1 MIVGDVLG
9 PLLGG
14 IRRAWNLD
22 RKQAATVQDD
32 GVFAIRGRTFLPSRC
47 RDAPPGCLSATHKFV
62 DAPHASRRYEIK
74 GSS

>member
-1 MIVGDVLG
+1 MPGQEEAVGLQSHDADVDGADLLVFGHCQQIVGDVLG

-32 GVFAIRGRTFLPSRC
+32 GVFAIRGRTRLPSR
-47 RDAPPGCLSATHKFV
+47 
-62 DAPHASRRYEIK
+62 
-74 GSS
+74 